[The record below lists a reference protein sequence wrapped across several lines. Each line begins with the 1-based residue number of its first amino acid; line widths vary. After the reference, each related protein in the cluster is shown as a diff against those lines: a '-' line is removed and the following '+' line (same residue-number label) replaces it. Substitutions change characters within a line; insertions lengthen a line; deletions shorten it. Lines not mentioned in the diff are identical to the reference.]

1 LTVLRQWDTIDIVMT
16 DLILLATLFAGPRH
30 GYALKKQAGMLFTDN
45 PVHNNLVYP
54 LLRRFVENG
63 WVARKAAKGLRGQ
76 TREVYSITA
85 KGRAELL
92 RRLAAFGEK
101 EAASEA
107 EFRLRVGLFS
117 LLEPETRLRILAER
131 ERRLAA
137 RDARCAQ
144 LEEGV
149 NLGEWGGEVVRF
161 LRRQTRREREWIAS
175 LEAKAKRGGRRSG
188 ERGKA

>member
-1 LTVLRQWDTIDIVMT
+1 MT
-16 DLILLATLFAGPRH
+16 DLILLASLFAGPRH
-30 GYALKKQAGMLFTDN
+30 GYALKKQAGMLFADQ

-54 LLRRFVENG
+54 LLRRFTENG
-63 WVARKAAKGLRGQ
+63 WVAHKAAKGLRGQ

-107 EFRLRVGLFS
+107 EFRLRVGLFA
-117 LLEPETRLRILAER
+117 LLEPAARLRILAER

-137 RDARCAQ
+137 RDARCAH
-144 LEEGV
+144 LEENV